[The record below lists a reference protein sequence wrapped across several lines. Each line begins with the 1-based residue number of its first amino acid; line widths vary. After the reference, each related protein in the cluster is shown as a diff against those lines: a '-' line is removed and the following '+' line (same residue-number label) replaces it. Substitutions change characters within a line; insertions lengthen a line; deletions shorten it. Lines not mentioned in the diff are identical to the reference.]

1 MMLLYFLLGFVG
13 IEVLATLIHKYLMHG
28 PLWFIHESHHRPK
41 SKIEL
46 NDVFAVVF
54 GGLGVWLLF
63 AGLMAG
69 YDPRFWVGLGISVYG
84 GVYFYLHDV
93 VVHRRTF
100 SAKMPEWAYL
110 KALRHAHRMHH
121 KHVNK
126 QPSESFGLLFFSWK
140 YFRESQ
146 LKAKPGSVAQ
156 K

>member
-1 MMLLYFLLGFVG
+1 MIVLYFLLGFVG
-13 IEVLATLIHKYLMHG
+13 IELLATFIHKYLMHG

-46 NDVFAVVF
+46 NDVFALIF

-63 AGLMAG
+63 AGLLAG

-93 VVHRRTF
+93 LVHRRSMT
-100 SAKMPEWAYL
+100 AKAPDWAYI

-146 LKAKPGSVAQ
+146 LKAKSGSVAQ

>member
-1 MMLLYFLLGFVG
+1 MINAIWFILGFIG

-41 SKIEL
+41 GKWEL
-46 NDVFAVVF
+46 NDLFAVLF
-54 GGLGVWLLF
+54 GGIGVWLLI
-63 AGLMAG
+63 AGSLAEF
-69 YDPRFWVGLGISVYG
+69 DFRFWIGLGTSVYG

-93 VVHRRTF
+93 LVHRRTF
-100 SAKMPEWAYL
+100 SAKTPEISYI

-126 QPSESFGLLFFSWK
+126 QPSESYGLLFFNWR
-140 YFRESQ
+140 YFAD
-146 LKAKPGSVAQ
+146 LKKT

>member
-54 GGLGVWLLF
+54 GGLGIWLLF
-63 AGLMAG
+63 AGLLAG

-146 LKAKPGSVAQ
+146 LKTKTSSIAQ